1 MEKKRV
7 LVGMSGGVDS
17 AAAAVLLQQAG
28 YEAVGC
34 TLRLY
39 NNEDIGREREGG
51 CCSLEDV
58 EDARSVALRLGMD
71 FFVFNFSDLFRRCVM
86 DDFVEN
92 YRSGRTPNPCIQ
104 CNRHIKFDALLRRA
118 DELEIDY
125 IATGHYARV
134 AFCQDTGRWQL
145 LRGLDRHKDQSYVL
159 YPLTQRQLSRLL
171 LPVGGYDKAA
181 IRALA
186 EDRGLVNA
194 HKPDSQDI
202 CFVPDGDYTAFLQEY
217 GHVTLEPGNF
227 VDREGRVLGRH
238 RGLPCYTTGQRKG
251 LGVSAGKHVYVV
263 RKNARDNTILLG
275 DDRDLFTDRLTACR
289 VNWIAGAAPAGSIRV
304 TAKTRY
310 SQTEAEAAVTPLPD
324 GRMEVVFDRPQRAVT
339 AGQAVVLYDGDQ
351 VLGGGVI
358 ED

>member
-1 MEKKRV
+1 MKKKV
-7 LVGMSGGVDS
+7 LIAMSGGVDS
-17 AAAAVLLQQAG
+17 SAAALLLQKQGYDCAGASLALCGNDTDGARRIAEGLGIPFYVFDEQALF
-28 YEAVGC
+28 A
-34 TLRLY
+34 
-39 NNEDIGREREGG
+39 RE
-51 CCSLEDV
+51 
-58 EDARSVALRLGMD
+58 
-71 FFVFNFSDLFRRCVM
+71 VM
-86 DDFVEN
+86 DHFVSE
-92 YRSGRTPNPCIQ
+92 YCAGRTPNPCID
-104 CNRHIKFDALLRRA
+104 CNRCLKFGALLDRA
-118 DELEIDY
+118 LVLGYDY

-134 AFCQDTGRWQL
+134 DRDPVTGLYRL
-145 LRGLDRHKDQSYVL
+145 LRGRDRRKDQSYVL
-159 YPLTQRQLSRLL
+159 YQLTQGQLAHLL
-171 LPVGGYDKAA
+171 LPVGDYDKPA
-181 IRALA
+181 IRESARQA
-186 EDRGLVNA
+186 GLLNA
-194 HKPDSQDI
+194 GKADSQDI

-275 DDRDLFTDRLTACR
+275 DDRDLFTSRLTACR
-289 VNWIAGAAPAGSIRV
+289 VNWIAGAAPAGPIRV

>member
-1 MEKKRV
+1 MKKKV
-7 LVGMSGGVDS
+7 LIAMSGGVDS
-17 AAAAVLLQQAG
+17 SAAALLLQKQGYDCAGASLALCGNDTDGARRIAEGLGIPFYVFDEQALF
-28 YEAVGC
+28 A
-34 TLRLY
+34 
-39 NNEDIGREREGG
+39 RE
-51 CCSLEDV
+51 
-58 EDARSVALRLGMD
+58 
-71 FFVFNFSDLFRRCVM
+71 VM
-86 DDFVEN
+86 DHFVSE
-92 YRSGRTPNPCIQ
+92 YCAGRTPNPCID
-104 CNRHIKFDALLRRA
+104 CNRCLKFGALLDRA
-118 DELEIDY
+118 LVLGYDY

-134 AFCQDTGRWQL
+134 DRDPVTGLYRL
-145 LRGLDRHKDQSYVL
+145 LRGRDRRKDQSYVL
-159 YPLTQRQLSRLL
+159 YQLTQSQLAHLL
-171 LPVGGYDKAA
+171 LPVGDYDKPA
-181 IRALA
+181 IRESARQA
-186 EDRGLVNA
+186 GLLNA
-194 HKPDSQDI
+194 DKADSQDI

-275 DDRDLFTDRLTACR
+275 DDRDLFTSRLTACR
-289 VNWIAGAAPAGSIRV
+289 VNWIAGAAPAITIRV

-310 SQTEAEAAVTPLPD
+310 SQTETEAAVTPLPD

>member
-1 MEKKRV
+1 MSQRV
-7 LVGMSGGVDS
+7 FVAMSGGVDS
-17 AAAAVLLQQAG
+17 AAAALLLRQAG
-28 YEAVGC
+28 YDVTGV
-34 TLRLY
+34 TLRLHPY
-39 NNEDIGREREGG
+39 KDRPGLCGSADDIET
-51 CCSLEDV
+51 
-58 EDARSVALRLGMD
+58 ARAVAAGMGIPHVVLD
-71 FFVFNFSDLFRRCVM
+71 LCDLFRERVM
-86 DDFVEN
+86 DRFVWA
-92 YRSGRTPNPCIQ
+92 YTHGRTPNPCID
-104 CNRHIKFDALLRRA
+104 CNREIKFGALLDWALDQGA
-118 DELEIDY
+118 DAM
-125 IATGHYARV
+125 ATGHYARV
-134 AFCQDTGRWQL
+134 RLDTPSGRWQL
-145 LRGLDRHKDQSYVL
+145 LRGADRRKDQTYFL
-159 YPLTQRQLSRLL
+159 YQLTQHQLAHLL
-171 LPVGGYDKAA
+171 LPVGDYEKPAL
-181 IRALA
+181 RALA
-186 EDRGLVNA
+186 AANGLSNA
-194 HKPDSQDI
+194 QKADSQDI

-238 RGLPCYTTGQRKG
+238 KGLPCYTTGQRKG

-275 DDRDLFTDRLTACR
+275 DDRDLFTSRLTACR

-339 AGQAVVLYDGDQ
+339 AGQAVVLYEGDQ

>member
-1 MEKKRV
+1 MSQRV
-7 LVGMSGGVDS
+7 FVAMSGGVDS
-17 AAAAVLLQQAG
+17 AVAALLLRQAG
-28 YEAVGC
+28 YNVTGV
-34 TLRLY
+34 TLRLHPY
-39 NNEDIGREREGG
+39 KDRPGLCGSADDIET
-51 CCSLEDV
+51 
-58 EDARSVALRLGMD
+58 ARAVAAGMGIPHVVLD
-71 FFVFNFSDLFRRCVM
+71 LCDLFRERVM
-86 DDFVEN
+86 DRFVWA
-92 YRSGRTPNPCIQ
+92 YTHGRTPNPCID
-104 CNRHIKFDALLRRA
+104 CNREIKFGALLDWALDQGA
-118 DELEIDY
+118 DAM
-125 IATGHYARV
+125 ATGHYARV
-134 AFCQDTGRWQL
+134 RLDTPSGRWQL
-145 LRGLDRHKDQSYVL
+145 LRGADRRKDQTYFL
-159 YPLTQRQLSRLL
+159 YQLTQHQLAHLL
-171 LPVGGYDKAA
+171 LPVGDYDKPA
-181 IRALA
+181 IRESARQA
-186 EDRGLVNA
+186 GLLNA
-194 HKPDSQDI
+194 GKADSQDI

-238 RGLPCYTTGQRKG
+238 KGLPCYTTGQRKG

-275 DDRDLFTDRLTACR
+275 DDRDLFTSRLTACR
-289 VNWIAGAAPAGSIRV
+289 VNWIAGAAPADTIRV